1 MRRRKLVCLSKVD
14 KETGVAF
21 FRFASTT
28 TFASFSWGAL
38 VYNLDIIVIFIIVDH
53 PVELQ
58 GYDTLDDI
66 FLIQPFQ
73 FTVDRRHQTSDFL
86 LVHFHFLDLVHQV
99 EQLLLTDLLTGRHLA
114 FIEFLV
120 DDSFDLAD
128 LAFFPYVADR
138 DSDTRF
144 SRTARTSA
152 AVGIRFYLIR
162 QTVIDYMG

>member
-1 MRRRKLVCLSKVD
+1 MRRRKLVCLSEVD
-14 KETGVAF
+14 KETGVTF
-21 FRFASTT
+21 FRFASATPFT
-28 TFASFSWGAL
+28 SLSGSVL

-53 PVELQ
+53 TVEFQ
-58 GYDTLDDI
+58 RNNTFDDI

-73 FTVDRRHQTSDFL
+73 FTIDRRHQTSDFL

-99 EQLLLTDLLTGRHLA
+99 EQLFLTDLLTGRHLA

-120 DDSFDLAD
+120 DDSFDLAN